1 MLTVT
6 YDLVSARVSGIPN
19 EPHQFRLRGLKQ
31 LTPDEQQALKRFVIQ
46 QRLAVSLNQAV
57 HCTTEETRNHVAQL
71 QSFWRAHHHQR
82 PRPLHTLL
90 GWLCVFLMF
99 AVPVY
104 VAYHLSD
111 WLQSQYVAPW
121 VDAFSQHALFRPA
134 LIQAFLFGDYG
145 VLSLGT
151 YSLVWALP
159 VVVMLSLSSA
169 VIEQSHL
176 KQYIIWSIA
185 PTMGKVGLEGT
196 DIIPLLEGFGCN
208 AAAIVQ
214 AGHQCQLCTRT
225 RCMILISFGTSCS
238 YQIGATLSIFNVA
251 HQTWLFIPYLL
262 LVLIGGLVHNRLWYP
277 SEQSFVAAQVSSNE
291 PVVWPS
297 LKRVLAQMWDSVKMF
312 LFQAL
317 PIFIAIC
324 LIASALALTPILEMI
339 SKLFIPLLSLLHI
352 PHELSPGLLFSMVR
366 KDGMLLFNMG
376 GGQFIQSLS
385 AWQVLLLVFFSSTF
399 TACSVTMTMVI
410 RQLGLREGSK
420 MIGRQML
427 TSLACVAILGSI
439 TWLILL

>member
-71 QSFWRAHHHQR
+71 QSFWRAHHQQR

-90 GWLCVFLMF
+90 GWLCIFLMF

-111 WLQSQYVAPW
+111 WLQNQYVAPW
-121 VDAFSQHALFRPA
+121 IDTMAQYALFRHS

-225 RCMILISFGTSCS
+225 RCMSLISFGTSCS

-352 PHELSPGLLFSMVR
+352 PHELSPGLLFSMIR

>member
-71 QSFWRAHHHQR
+71 QSFWRAHHQQR

-90 GWLCVFLMF
+90 GWLCIFLMF

-111 WLQSQYVAPW
+111 WLQNQYVAPW
-121 VDAFSQHALFRPA
+121 IDTMAQYALFRHS

-225 RCMILISFGTSCS
+225 RCMSLISFGTSCS

-339 SKLFIPLLSLLHI
+339 SKLFIPLLGLLHI
-352 PHELSPGLLFSMVR
+352 PHELSPGLLFSMIR

>member
-71 QSFWRAHHHQR
+71 QSFWRAHHQQR

-90 GWLCVFLMF
+90 GWLCIFLMF

-111 WLQSQYVAPW
+111 WLQNQYVAPW
-121 VDAFSQHALFRPA
+121 IDTMAQYALFRHS

-225 RCMILISFGTSCS
+225 RCMSLISFGTSCS

>member
-71 QSFWRAHHHQR
+71 QSFWRAHHQQR

-90 GWLCVFLMF
+90 GWLCIFLMF

-121 VDAFSQHALFRPA
+121 VDAFSQHALFRHS

-225 RCMILISFGTSCS
+225 RCMSLISFGTSCS

-339 SKLFIPLLSLLHI
+339 SKLFIPLLGLLHI
-352 PHELSPGLLFSMVR
+352 PHELSPGLLFSMIR

>member
-71 QSFWRAHHHQR
+71 QSFWRAHHQQR

-121 VDAFSQHALFRPA
+121 IDAFSQHALFRHS

-214 AGHQCQLCTRT
+214 AGHQCQLCTRS
-225 RCMILISFGTSCS
+225 RCMSLISFGTSCS

-251 HQTWLFIPYLL
+251 HQTWLFVPYLL

-352 PHELSPGLLFSMVR
+352 PHELSPGLLFSMIR